1 MKRIAAVL
9 LMLLL
14 PAGVARGQEPGPIVA
29 EAVIGAP
36 VHEVWAA
43 WSTSEGLRSWLAP
56 HAEIEM
62 RVGGTMRV
70 NYSAAG
76 SLDDPQV
83 IVNTVLAFEPDRMLS
98 IQVGRAPANFPFPNA
113 IFRMWTVMYFE
124 PAESDHTRVRVVGL
138 GFTADEESR
147 RMRAF
152 FERGN
157 AETIEMLRRHF
168 AGAK

>member
-1 MKRIAAVL
+1 MKRTAAVL
-9 LMLLL
+9 LMTLL
-14 PAGVARGQEPGPIVA
+14 PAGVALAQEPMPIVA
-29 EAVIGAP
+29 EGVIRAP
-36 VHEVWAA
+36 VREVWAA

-62 RVGGTMRV
+62 RIGGVMRA
-70 NYSAAG
+70 NYSASG

-83 IVNTVLAFEPDRMLS
+83 IVNKILAFEPDRMLS
-98 IQVGRAPANFPFPNA
+98 IQVATAPANFPFPNA
-113 IFRMWTVMYFE
+113 IFKMWTVMYFE
-124 PAESDHTRVRVVGL
+124 PAEADHTRVRVVGL

-157 AETIEMLRRHF
+157 AETIENLRRHF